1 MKTSNISNIKAST
14 PNGKKSKFNL
24 SHDNNTTYDW
34 GSVQPLMSK
43 MMLPDSSI
51 NINMEQLTRLAPMVV
66 PTFGRVKMKNI
77 AHFIPMQ
84 EIFPNW
90 DAMMSQTKV
99 TRSNG
104 SNNPQTN
111 TYVPKT
117 VPFIN
122 NNVLAAFCLAGAK
135 VNLYWSGLI
144 ANGEEARWFCTN
156 NQSPDYA
163 SPTPNAAMTNA
174 ARALLYQILDI
185 QNTATP
191 TTTTLTNWNYTGYD
205 YYVRRLV
212 RNKTTG
218 MPILSSS
225 GTGGGNILHLPT
237 ISTMRPVTLPN
248 ANGTGFT
255 HSADNENAIGATGS
269 NVNLGPI
276 TFDGADIIWEYR
288 GASGQGITSAERAVT
303 DDSSPVAGLAN
314 NSFDGRYIRL
324 VFKLSSF
331 GKRLRKILIGLGYDV
346 NLANDD
352 KVSILPLVAF
362 YKAWW
367 DTYAPE
373 RYKNFYE
380 TACWKLINATLN
392 SATATDIITVM
403 NNSTG
408 NMKDSFIQFMVDL
421 GTCFATERID
431 AISAATDNYYVGTN
445 TTFNSPTNGHTDI
458 AYTINKMV
466 NEVLKNTETIVGST
480 IYGQT
485 GSINAQSETGNG
497 YNPTSQY
504 NMIDLSLENNYQDIT
519 QPQIDALKKAYI
531 MLNKS
536 SVAGMKVEEIL
547 RALGFGDYVE
557 ECKGKFINANDNA
570 IKISDV
576 VATAA
581 TSDAKLGQYGG
592 RGLGV
597 GNFQFSFK
605 TNRHGYMIIL
615 SAIVPESGYIN
626 APVHEN
632 EAISFETMYN
642 PEFDGLAYEAIQKK
656 NLTGSPLV
664 NDTTYA
670 DTFGFLPTYSQWK
683 FMSNKANGDFS
694 LNSMKTSLTPY
705 TLDKYIPVGDA
716 NIYGSRVINGG
727 TNDGTT
733 EIDCGPNF
741 KYSDLP
747 NAGEDY
753 RYVNKFPW
761 NGNYNRIFADVD
773 DGLEWSVF
781 SKNNNQF
788 LYNSFE
794 YDNFLVHNVFDI
806 AYWAPMKSIEESYGT
821 YDEEHGAPNS
831 TITRS

>member
-1 MKTSNISNIKAST
+1 MKHSNISAIKASL
-14 PNGKKSKFNL
+14 PNVKKSKFNL

-43 MMLPDSSI
+43 LMLPDSSI

-66 PTFGRVKMKNI
+66 PTFGRVKLKNV
-77 AHFIPMQ
+77 AHFVPCA

-90 DAMMSQTKV
+90 DGMMSQTKV
-99 TRSNG
+99 TRSTSSNG
-104 SNNPQTN
+104 ASVNS
-111 TYVPKT
+111 YVPKN
-117 VPFIN
+117 VPFVN

-135 VNLYWSGLI
+135 VNLYWSGLV

-156 NQSPDYA
+156 NQSPNYA
-163 SPTPNAAMTNA
+163 SPTPNASMTTA

-185 QNTATP
+185 KDNATP
-191 TTTTLTNWNYTGYD
+191 STVTLSDWNYTGYD

-212 RNKTTG
+212 RKQNG
-218 MPILSSS
+218 GAVFNSS
-225 GTGGGNILHLPT
+225 GTGGGNVLHIPT
-237 ISTMRPVTLPN
+237 ISTMKPQPLDN

-255 HSADNENAIGATGS
+255 HSADNENQITAAGTNA
-269 NVNLGPI
+269 NLGPV
-276 TFDGADIIWEYR
+276 TFDGADMIWEYA
-288 GASGQGITSAERAVT
+288 GAAGAGITSAERAVT

-314 NSFDGRYIRL
+314 NSFDGRKIRL

-380 TACWKLINATLN
+380 TAAWKLINASMVNAQCCDLVT
-392 SATATDIITVM
+392 IM
-403 NNSTG
+403 NGNTG
-408 NMKDSFIQFMVDL
+408 SNMRSFFVQFMVDL
-421 GTCFATERID
+421 GCCFATERVD
-431 AISAATDNYYVGTN
+431 AISAATDNYYAGSN
-445 TTFNSPTNGHTDI
+445 TTQGVGSTTDI
-458 AYTINKMV
+458 QMSVISQI
-466 NEVLKNTETIVGST
+466 NEVLQYTLTNYSADGSLNMMPTTAGGSNTP
-480 IYGQT
+480 
-485 GSINAQSETGNG
+485 SEENG
-497 YNPTSQY
+497 IALWLNKVSGT
-504 NMIDLSLENNYQDIT
+504 NELLT
-519 QPQIDALKKAYI
+519 QPQIDQLKKAYV
-531 MLNKS
+531 MLNKA

-557 ECKGKFINANDNA
+557 ECKGKFINANDNS

-592 RGLGV
+592 RGIGI

-605 TNRHGYMIIL
+605 TNRYGYMIIL
-615 SAIVPESGYIN
+615 SSIVPEAGYVN

-632 EAISFETMYN
+632 EAISFQTMYN

-656 NLTGSPLV
+656 NLAGSPLI
-664 NDTTYA
+664 NDATYA

-694 LNSMKTSLTPY
+694 LNSMKNSLMPY

-716 NIYGSRVINGG
+716 NVYSSHIISGG

-733 EIDCGPNF
+733 EIDCAPSF
-741 KYSDLP
+741 TYADLP

-773 DGLEWSVF
+773 DGYEWSVF

-821 YDEEHGAPNS
+821 YDEEHGAPNTS
-831 TITRS
+831 ISRS